1 MSKQNFK
8 IIYSLR
14 IHLKLQEM
22 GFKYLTEM
30 KNPQNMRF
38 NCWVYEATPQLLE
51 AFDNILTSGEGT
63 IKWLKT

>member
-51 AFDNILTSGEGT
+51 AFDNILREVEDV
-63 IKWLKT
+63 

>member
-14 IHLKLQEM
+14 IHLKLQEK

-51 AFDNILTSGEGT
+51 AFDNILTSGKEDD
-63 IKWLKT
+63 

>member
-38 NCWVYEATPQLLE
+38 NCWVYEATPRLLK
-51 AFDNILTSGEGT
+51 AFDNILTSGEEDD
-63 IKWLKT
+63 

>member
-38 NCWVYEATPQLLE
+38 KCWVYEATPQLLE
-51 AFDNILTSGEGT
+51 AFDNILREVEDV
-63 IKWLKT
+63 

>member
-14 IHLKLQEM
+14 IHLKLQEK

-38 NCWVYEATPQLLE
+38 NCWVYGATPQLLE
-51 AFDNILTSGEGT
+51 AFDNILREVEDV
-63 IKWLKT
+63 

>member
-51 AFDNILTSGEGT
+51 AFDDILREVEDV
-63 IKWLKT
+63 

>member
-14 IHLKLQEM
+14 IHLKLQEI

-51 AFDNILTSGEGT
+51 AFDNILREVEDV
-63 IKWLKT
+63 

>member
-51 AFDNILTSGEGT
+51 AFDSVLREVEDV
-63 IKWLKT
+63 

>member
-38 NCWVYEATPQLLE
+38 NCWVYEATPELLA
-51 AFDNILTSGEGT
+51 AFDAL
-63 IKWLKT
+63 LKEDQNNG

>member
-38 NCWVYEATPQLLE
+38 NCCVYEATPQLLE
-51 AFDNILTSGEGT
+51 AFDNILREVEDV
-63 IKWLKT
+63 

>member
-1 MSKQNFK
+1 MSKKNFK

-51 AFDNILTSGEGT
+51 AFDNILTSGKEDD
-63 IKWLKT
+63 

>member
-1 MSKQNFK
+1 MSNQKLK

-14 IHLKLQEM
+14 IHLALQQQ
-22 GFKYLTEM
+22 GFVYLTEM

-51 AFDNILTSGEGT
+51 AFDNILTSGKEDD
-63 IKWLKT
+63 

>member
-51 AFDNILTSGEGT
+51 AFDNILQEVEDA
-63 IKWLKT
+63 

>member
-51 AFDNILTSGEGT
+51 AFDNILTSGEEGD
-63 IKWLKT
+63 

>member
-22 GFKYLTEM
+22 GFKYLIEM

-51 AFDNILTSGEGT
+51 AFDNILTSGEEDD
-63 IKWLKT
+63 

>member
-14 IHLKLQEM
+14 IHLKLQEK

-51 AFDNILTSGEGT
+51 AFDNILREVEDA
-63 IKWLKT
+63 

>member
-38 NCWVYEATPQLLE
+38 NCWVYEATPQLLK
-51 AFDNILTSGEGT
+51 AFDNILTSGEEDD
-63 IKWLKT
+63 

>member
-51 AFDNILTSGEGT
+51 AFDNILREVEDVEWH
-63 IKWLKT
+63 KM

>member
-38 NCWVYEATPQLLE
+38 NCWVYEATPQLLR
-51 AFDNILTSGEGT
+51 AFDNILTSGKEDD
-63 IKWLKT
+63 

>member
-30 KNPQNMRF
+30 KNPQNIRF

-51 AFDNILTSGEGT
+51 AFDNILREVEDV
-63 IKWLKT
+63 

>member
-38 NCWVYEATPQLLE
+38 NCWVYEATPRLLE
-51 AFDNILTSGEGT
+51 AFDNILTSGEEDD
-63 IKWLKT
+63 

>member
-38 NCWVYEATPQLLE
+38 NCGVYEATPQLLE
-51 AFDNILTSGEGT
+51 AFDNILREVEDV
-63 IKWLKT
+63 

>member
-38 NCWVYEATPQLLE
+38 NCWVYEAAPQLLE
-51 AFDNILTSGEGT
+51 AFDNILTSGEEDD
-63 IKWLKT
+63 

>member
-51 AFDNILTSGEGT
+51 AFDNILQEVEDV
-63 IKWLKT
+63 

>member
-51 AFDNILTSGEGT
+51 AFDNILREVED
-63 IKWLKT
+63 I

>member
-38 NCWVYEATPQLLE
+38 NWWVYEATPQLLE
-51 AFDNILTSGEGT
+51 AFDNILTSGEEDD
-63 IKWLKT
+63 